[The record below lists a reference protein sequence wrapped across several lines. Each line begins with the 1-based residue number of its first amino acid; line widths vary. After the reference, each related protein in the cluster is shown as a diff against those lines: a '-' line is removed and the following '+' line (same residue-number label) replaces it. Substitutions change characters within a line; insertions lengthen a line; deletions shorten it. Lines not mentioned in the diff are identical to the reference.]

1 MKRVAGWLGVVLVG
15 TSWMGV
21 ARAEHPPP
29 FTVEE
34 GLLGATPQQHPR
46 LERPV
51 GAETITIFAPSDDTD
66 KFSNGV
72 QVYPFKGYLY
82 AQWQSTPQHEDT
94 KDSRVVWSRSPNG
107 VDWEPPRELAAQ
119 PEQGGFMRSGAGF
132 HSDGETLV
140 AYIQRVDSWYPG
152 RVKITEA
159 RTTTDGVNWSALR
172 IVTGDGAMAEN
183 VRPLPSG
190 RLLTTVQGHLPDS
203 SRMYGLVAYSDQADG
218 LGGWRIAEM
227 PQPESNHRS
236 YGRGIEPSWFARA
249 DGRPVIVFRD
259 MNRSGR
265 LLAALGEV
273 GGERFG
279 EMVEVDYPDSNSMQ
293 CAGNLPDGTA
303 YVVNNPVSNS
313 RQTLGIAL
321 SRDGKHFDRA
331 YALRGPGD
339 RQPLRYEGRHKTLGY
354 SYPGAVVWGDHLYVA
369 YATNKEDAEI
379 TRIPLSSLMMNREP

>member
-1 MKRVAGWLGVVLVG
+1 MMRSARWVVLVMLG
-15 TSWMGV
+15 GLATVG
-21 ARAEHPPP
+21 RAENPAPP

-34 GLLGATPQQHPR
+34 GLPGAIPHQH
-46 LERPV
+46 LQRPA

-107 VDWEPPRELAAQ
+107 VDWEAPRELATQ
-119 PEQGGFMRSGAGF
+119 PEEGRHMRSGAGF

-152 RVKITEA
+152 KVKITEA
-159 RTTTDGVNWSALR
+159 RTSTDGVNWSPLR
-172 IVTGDGAMAEN
+172 TVTDLGAMAEN
-183 VRPLPSG
+183 VRALPSG
-190 RLLTTVQGHLPDS
+190 RLLTTVQGHLPQDG
-203 SRMYGLVAYSDQADG
+203 RMYGLVAYSDEADG
-218 LGGWRIAEM
+218 LGGWQIADM
-227 PQPESNHRS
+227 PQPPSNHRS
-236 YGRGIEPSWFARA
+236 YGRGIEPSWYVRA
-249 DGRPVIVFRD
+249 DGRPVVVFRD

-273 GGERFG
+273 GGERFA
-279 EMVEVDYPDSNSMQ
+279 EPMEVDYPDSNSMQ

-313 RQTLGIAL
+313 RLTLGIAL

-331 YALRGPGD
+331 YVLRGPGD
-339 RQPLRYEGRHKTLGY
+339 CQPRRYAGGTKAGGY

-369 YATNKEDAEI
+369 YATNKEDVEI
-379 TRIPLSSLMMNREP
+379 TRIPLASLMLNLEP